1 LAVHYSNFLQTPSFK
16 IVSEPIIF
24 PPVPLITHMYRQ
36 LADNSALPALT
47 RHVADAIFN
56 PPNSSAPVPV
66 PTHLVDAYCGSGL
79 FAITLQ
85 SRFEKVAGVE
95 IDANAIKRARLNV
108 QLNAIEPPEKMEF
121 LAGSAEAIFA
131 TVRAFPRRRTALV
144 IDPPRR
150 GCDGAFLAQMLEF
163 GAGTVVYVSCNVH
176 SQARDMEVI
185 LKGDVFLDGE
195 NGGKGENGK
204 YVLES
209 VRGLD
214 LFPQTSHVE
223 SIAVLRLAEQV

>member
-1 LAVHYSNFLQTPSFK
+1 
-16 IVSEPIIF
+16 
-24 PPVPLITHMYRQ
+24 M
-36 LADNSALPALT
+36 ALT
-47 RHVADAIFN
+47 GHVAEAIFSQPN
-56 PPNSSAPVPV
+56 PSSVLV

-85 SRFEKVAGVE
+85 ERFQRVAGVE
-95 IDANAIKRARLNV
+95 IDANAIKRARLNIE
-108 QLNAIEPPEKMEF
+108 LNSIDPPEKMEF
-121 LAGSAEAIFA
+121 LAGSAQAIFA
-131 TVRAFPRRRTALV
+131 TVQSFPRLRTALI

-150 GCDGAFLAQMLEF
+150 GCDEAFLTQMLEF

-176 SQARDMEVI
+176 SQARDMGVI
-185 LKGDVFLDGE
+185 LKGEVSLDGR
-195 NGGKGENGK
+195 GKKGK

-223 SIAVLRLAEQV
+223 SIAVLRLTEQL

>member
-1 LAVHYSNFLQTPSFK
+1 
-16 IVSEPIIF
+16 
-24 PPVPLITHMYRQ
+24 
-36 LADNSALPALT
+36 
-47 RHVADAIFN
+47 
-56 PPNSSAPVPV
+56 V

-85 SRFEKVAGVE
+85 DRFQKVAGVE
-95 IDANAIKRARLNV
+95 IDANAIERAKLNV
-108 QLNAIEPPEKMEF
+108 ELNAIDPPGKMEF
-121 LAGSAEAIFA
+121 LSGSAEAIFA
-131 TVRAFPRRRTALV
+131 TVQAFPRLRTALI

-150 GCDGAFLAQMLEF
+150 GCNDAFLAQMLEF

-185 LKGDVFLDGE
+185 LRGDVFLDG
-195 NGGKGENGK
+195 GGAGGERKGK

-223 SIAVLRLAEQV
+223 SIAVLRLAEWV

>member
-1 LAVHYSNFLQTPSFK
+1 MDLRLLLISADVVHGRL
-16 IVSEPIIF
+16 V
-24 PPVPLITHMYRQ
+24 
-36 LADNSALPALT
+36 DNSALPALT
-47 RHVADAIFN
+47 DHVTDAIFN
-56 PPNSSAPVPV
+56 RSTSSSVPV

-85 SRFEKVAGVE
+85 ERFQKVVGVE
-95 IDANAIKRARLNV
+95 IDANAIKRAKLNV
-108 QLNAIEPPEKMEF
+108 ELNAVEPPGKMDF

-131 TVRAFPRRRTALV
+131 TVQSFPRLRTALI
-144 IDPPRR
+144 IDPPRK
-150 GCDGAFLAQMLEF
+150 GCDEAFLTQMLEF

-185 LKGDVFLDGE
+185 LRGEVSLDG
-195 NGGKGENGK
+195 GERKGK

-223 SIAVLRLAEQV
+223 SIAVLRLAEWV

>member
-1 LAVHYSNFLQTPSFK
+1 VAFIYT
-16 IVSEPIIF
+16 
-24 PPVPLITHMYRQ
+24 TYCR

-47 RHVADAIFN
+47 CHVAEAIFSS
-56 PPNSSAPVPV
+56 PNSSSVPV

-85 SRFEKVAGVE
+85 DRFQKVAGVE

-108 QLNAIEPPEKMEF
+108 ELNAIDPAEKMEF

-131 TVRAFPRRRTALV
+131 TVRGFPRMRTALI

-150 GCDGAFLAQMLEF
+150 GCDAAFLSQMLEF

-185 LKGDVFLDGE
+185 LKGEVSLDGGE
-195 NGGKGENGK
+195 KRGG

-223 SIAVLRLAEQV
+223 SIAVLRLAERL

>member
-1 LAVHYSNFLQTPSFK
+1 VILHLLVNATD
-16 IVSEPIIF
+16 IV
-24 PPVPLITHMYRQ
+24 YCR

-47 RHVADAIFN
+47 GYVAEAIFS
-56 PPNSSAPVPV
+56 PPNPSSLPV

-85 SRFEKVAGVE
+85 DRFQKVAGVE
-95 IDANAIKRARLNV
+95 IDANAIKRAKLNV
-108 QLNAIEPPEKMEF
+108 ELNVIDPPGKMEF
-121 LAGSAEAIFA
+121 LAGSAQAIFA
-131 TVRAFPRRRTALV
+131 TVQAFPRLGTALI
-144 IDPPRR
+144 IDPPRK
-150 GCDGAFLAQMLEF
+150 GCDTAFLTQMLEF

-185 LKGDVFLDGE
+185 LRGEVSLDG
-195 NGGKGENGK
+195 GERKGK

-209 VRGLD
+209 VSGLD

-223 SIAVLRLAEQV
+223 SIAVLRLAERA

>member
-1 LAVHYSNFLQTPSFK
+1 
-16 IVSEPIIF
+16 
-24 PPVPLITHMYRQ
+24 M
-36 LADNSALPALT
+36 
-47 RHVADAIFN
+47 
-56 PPNSSAPVPV
+56 

-85 SRFEKVAGVE
+85 ERFQRVAGVE
-95 IDANAIKRARLNV
+95 IDANAIERAKLNV
-108 QLNAIEPPEKMEF
+108 GLNAVDPPGKMEF
-121 LAGSAEAIFA
+121 LSGSAEAIFA
-131 TVRAFPRRRTALV
+131 TVQSFPRLRTALI

-150 GCDGAFLAQMLEF
+150 GCDEAFLTQMLEF

-176 SQARDMEVI
+176 SQARDMAVI
-185 LKGDVFLDGE
+185 LRGEVSSLDG
-195 NGGKGENGK
+195 GERKGK

-223 SIAVLRLAEQV
+223 SIAVLRLAEWV

>member
-1 LAVHYSNFLQTPSFK
+1 MPLTYYHFL
-16 IVSEPIIF
+16 V
-24 PPVPLITHMYRQ
+24 
-36 LADNSALPALT
+36 DNSALPALT
-47 RHVADAIFN
+47 GHVADAIFN
-56 PPNSSAPVPV
+56 RPNSSLVPV

-85 SRFEKVAGVE
+85 ERFERVAGVE
-95 IDANAIKRARLNV
+95 IDANAIQRATLNV
-108 QLNAIEPPEKMEF
+108 GLNSIDPPEKMAF

-131 TVRAFPRRRTALV
+131 TVQSFPRLQTALV

-150 GCDGAFLAQMLEF
+150 GCDEVFLTQMLEF

-176 SQARDMEVI
+176 SQARDIGVI
-185 LKGDVFLDGE
+185 LKGEVSLGG
-195 NGGKGENGK
+195 GGKWQ

-223 SIAVLRLAEQV
+223 SIAVLRLTERV

>member
-1 LAVHYSNFLQTPSFK
+1 MDLRLLLLSTDVVH
-16 IVSEPIIF
+16 
-24 PPVPLITHMYRQ
+24 RR

-47 RHVADAIFN
+47 DHVTDAIFN
-56 PPNSSAPVPV
+56 RPHSSSVPV

-85 SRFEKVAGVE
+85 ERFQKVVGVE
-95 IDANAIKRARLNV
+95 IDANAIKRAKLNV
-108 QLNAIEPPEKMEF
+108 ELNAVEPPGKMDF

-131 TVRAFPRRRTALV
+131 TVQSFPRLQTALI

-150 GCDGAFLAQMLEF
+150 GCDEAFLTQMLEF

-185 LKGDVFLDGE
+185 LRGEVSLDG
-195 NGGKGENGK
+195 GERKGK

-223 SIAVLRLAEQV
+223 SIAVLRLAEWV

>member
-1 LAVHYSNFLQTPSFK
+1 MKRRLLLCTTD
-16 IVSEPIIF
+16 I
-24 PPVPLITHMYRQ
+24 YRES
-36 LADNSALPALT
+36 ADNSALPALT
-47 RHVADAIFN
+47 GHVAEAIFN
-56 PPNSSAPVPV
+56 PPALSSVPV

-85 SRFEKVAGVE
+85 ERFQKVAGVE
-95 IDANAIKRARLNV
+95 IDANAIKRAKLNV
-108 QLNAIEPPEKMEF
+108 ELNSIEPPEKMEF

-131 TVRAFPRRRTALV
+131 TVQSFPRLRTALI
-144 IDPPRR
+144 IDPPRK
-150 GCDGAFLAQMLEF
+150 GCDEAFLAQMLEF

-185 LKGDVFLDGE
+185 LKGEVSLDG
-195 NGGKGENGK
+195 GEKRK

-223 SIAVLRLAEQV
+223 SIAVLRLN